1 MEQDSPSSARKPLA
15 LLSKLKR
22 QASAL
27 VKPGT
32 STPASP
38 VGTTFPSSG
47 WEDTAV
53 ATTRF
58 PTVSFAPTPV
68 PSISTFPTSSSIALS
83 RPSSSSARSDA
94 NSSFLDCGDSDED
107 RPRRSFT
114 ASFSTRR
121 KAKQDKTVPALTL
134 FQNRNYHLDSQSDM
148 NASQDDARSMAT
160 LDTVE
165 TTNTLET
172 DGGLSTESGDYIP
185 YIPLVLRLEHE
196 RKLAKMQRMAG
207 ASSEGVATSSMMN
220 IIPATGRRT
229 VQADIHARST
239 PSPTPSFSTVESV
252 STESPDTPRTPVFY
266 SESTPSISINSE
278 ELEEDDNEDLF
289 SITSSFAP
297 GDEFEYPPNVQ
308 QNQPKL
314 SSVKPEQPF
323 AEDVFSQ
330 DDSYEAPSEMYR
342 RSRMESLV
350 LPNPKFNAL
359 RYSSFSDDVDMLKS
373 TKTKTPLEDERSRS
387 SAPIVYT
394 SPPDIRVEAASILT
408 ADPSTPT
415 AADHFHSNPNG
426 LLPPSPPK
434 APNSQKPH
442 YQIGFGRQTVD
453 PRAGKQGDSEPGE
466 WTLLLGEEKET
477 SFARA
482 RKASQS
488 QNNAAGNRKRSTG
501 PPTGQERSRK
511 KSGISVTLKATET
524 GEVGAGAALSP
535 SKRSVSM
542 PFAAEPHVQ
551 KPLHRVKSLFDMEGS
566 GRTELDGQETSDAE
580 ADLKTAGSD
589 PGPGLRRSGSA
600 HPVLDGGKK
609 PRSPTS
615 GTPDDWTLMLPL
627 PFPRQF
633 KKSAAASTRPQG
645 DERKTRVIHK
655 ARSSVDLASTVVLH
669 VRKRKVSSP
678 MLSGKNF
685 AFAQQQQQKRAEV
698 EEPQQPLQHKKELS
712 AEEMLAV
719 ILDLNDGDDASKL
732 GEGKLGNASA
742 GGQLDR
748 EDHRQKALDMLSGN
762 STPSS
767 GGSQPRTRDTS
778 LSPKSAVG
786 QKEEN
791 DEDRSVSPSPSFA
804 KFEERLC
811 ELMDRQEFGAGP
823 SVEDLAESQHSSQ
836 PTEKDEAAAESDPSL
851 EQVNQPL
858 STSLPLS
865 PIDIPSPLK
874 TAPKPT
880 SFPFPSLKPKS
891 NRPLYPIGSKPTS
904 TMSLPPPPPASTSA
918 PRATASRSQSLTAHP
933 PRVVSRSSLFGL
945 SFSQYGPN
953 PVPSIKE
960 ANRPSL
966 DSQARPSGSINSTT
980 PLVMSRSSFAAERS
994 RPTTSEGVAR
1004 QTPPLVIKI
1013 PNDMRQGD
1021 DDNVEEPT
1029 PSHLLISSPSMESI
1043 RSVSSVSSI
1052 ETVVPSGKNRSFEN
1066 LSVSTSDSE
1075 QALSPR
1081 SPFLL
1086 EDFPLPPA
1094 SLPLNGVVPAE
1105 STPESSPKK
1114 PVVTTL
1120 NLIQRAGEASPLA
1133 RFPGADEDTEIPP
1146 PTPIGTSSPHR
1157 SPPRSTPSP
1166 YIFGVVDTSVSLWMD
1181 DEDEDEDE
1189 VVEEEYTSDTS
1200 DSSGTETEYEDA
1212 RSTFGMSD
1220 EDYEDAVSMLSG
1232 VFYSARNSLDG

>member
-1 MEQDSPSSARKPLA
+1 MPSRISSSSPSSFNALDSPHVSALVMEQDSPSSARKPLA

-27 VKPGT
+27 VK

-94 NSSFLDCGDSDED
+94 DSSFLDCGDSDED

-114 ASFSTRR
+114 ASFSARR

-134 FQNRNYHLDSQSDM
+134 FQNRNAHLDSQSDM

-165 TTNTLET
+165 TSNTIET

-220 IIPATGRRT
+220 TIPATGRRT
-229 VQADIHARST
+229 VQAEIRARST

-266 SESTPSISINSE
+266 SESTPSVSINSE

-308 QNQPKL
+308 QDRPKL
-314 SSVKPEQPF
+314 SSVKPERPF
-323 AEDVFSQ
+323 ADDVFSQ

-350 LPNPKFNAL
+350 LPNPKFNTL
-359 RYSSFSDDVDMLKS
+359 RHSSFSDDVDMLKS
-373 TKTKTPLEDERSRS
+373 TKTTTPLEDERSRS

-394 SPPDIRVEAASILT
+394 SPPDIRRIIFTPIRT
-408 ADPSTPT
+408 AFFPL
-415 AADHFHSNPNG
+415 A
-426 LLPPSPPK
+426 PPK
-434 APNSQKPH
+434 APQKPH

-453 PRAGKQGDSEPGE
+453 PRAGSEPGE

-488 QNNAAGNRKRSTG
+488 QNNAAGGRKRSTG
-501 PPTGQERSRK
+501 PASGQERSRK
-511 KSGISVTLKATET
+511 KSGISVTVKATET
-524 GEVGAGAALSP
+524 GDVGAGAAVSP
-535 SKRSVSM
+535 TKRSVSM

-551 KPLHRVKSLFDMEGS
+551 KPLLRVKSLLDMEGS

-580 ADLKTAGSD
+580 VDLKTAGSD

-600 HPVLDGGKK
+600 RPVLDGGKK

-627 PFPRQF
+627 PFPRQL
-633 KKSAAASTRPQG
+633 KKSAAASTRPQA
-645 DERKTRVIHK
+645 DEKKTRIIHK
-655 ARSSVDLASTVVLH
+655 ARSSVDLTSTVVLH

-678 MLSGKNF
+678 MLSGNNF
-685 AFAQQQQQKRAEV
+685 AFAQQQQQKRVEM
-698 EEPQQPLQHKKELS
+698 EEPQQQLQHKKELS

-719 ILDLNDGDDASKL
+719 ILDLNDGDDASKF
-732 GEGKLGNASA
+732 GEGKPGNASA

-767 GGSQPRTRDTS
+767 GGSQPRTRDSS
-778 LSPKSAVG
+778 LSPKSALG
-786 QKEEN
+786 EKEN

-836 PTEKDEAAAESDPSL
+836 PTEKDEAVAESDPSL
-851 EQVNQPL
+851 EQTSQPL
-858 STSLPLS
+858 STSLPPS

-880 SFPFPSLKPKS
+880 FFPFPSLKPKS

-933 PRVVSRSSLFGL
+933 PKVVSRSSLFGL

-953 PVPSIKE
+953 PIPSIKE

-994 RPTTSEGVAR
+994 RPTTSEAVAR

-1013 PNDMRQGD
+1013 PNGMRQGD
-1021 DDNVEEPT
+1021 DDNVEIT
-1029 PSHLLISSPSMESI
+1029 PSHLLLSSPSMESI
-1043 RSVSSVSSI
+1043 RSVSSASSI
-1052 ETVVPSGKNRSFEN
+1052 ETVVPSGKNRSSEN
-1066 LSVSTSDSE
+1066 LSVNTSDSE

-1105 STPESSPKK
+1105 STPESSPRK

-1120 NLIQRAGEASPLA
+1120 NLIQRAGEASPLT
-1133 RFPGADEDTEIPP
+1133 RFPGADEDIEIPP

-1181 DEDEDEDE
+1181 DEDEDEE
-1189 VVEEEYTSDTS
+1189 EEEVEEEYISDTS